1 MTAQCAACGEP
12 VDVAD
17 RFCEACGAP
26 VVSVTHVETAQ
37 ELEAVSS
44 GAAGGVPRCPA
55 CAPDGSTAPPAVTAD
70 GYCESCGR
78 KVPSG
83 RDHEELDVG
92 PAAGVTDRGLRHAR
106 NEDAMALAVVTQAGD
121 ARELA
126 SPSGPGEPTLIAV
139 VSDGVS
145 SAPRS
150 DAASLAAVQAAV
162 RVLREQIRSRTDP
175 ADASVSAAR
184 AAAAALAAMTGA
196 DGTGPGGAPA
206 ATYASAVVDGG
217 AVTVCWLG
225 DSRVYWLA
233 ASGSQCLTRDD
244 SVAEELVASSLAT
257 REEAMASQ
265 QAHVITRWLGADLP
279 NPEPHVARFQPPGP
293 GIVLVCSDGLWNYQP
308 AAAALAAL
316 ALPAA
321 LTDPLAAAA
330 ALVKFAVDSGGADN
344 ITVAIVPFPP
354 ARRPYPAA

>member
-1 MTAQCAACGEP
+1 VTPQCAVCGEP

-26 VVSVTHVETAQ
+26 VVGVPPLEVAQ
-37 ELEAVSS
+37 EQEAVSS
-44 GAAGGVPRCPA
+44 GAARGVPRCPA
-55 CAPDGSTAPPAVTAD
+55 CTADSSAAPPAVTAD

-83 RDHEELDVG
+83 RDHEELNIGLV
-92 PAAGVTDRGLRHAR
+92 AGVTDRGLRHAR

-126 SPSGPGEPTLIAV
+126 SPSGPGWPTVIAV
-139 VSDGVS
+139 ISDGVS
-145 SAPRS
+145 STPRA
-150 DAASLAAVQAAV
+150 DAASLAVVQAAV
-162 RVLREQIRSRTDP
+162 RVLRAEIGARTHP

-184 AAAAALAAMTGA
+184 VAGAALVAMTGA
-196 DGTGPGGAPA
+196 DGTGPEGAPA

-217 AVTVCWLG
+217 AVTACWLG

-233 ASGSQCLTRDD
+233 ADGSRCLTRDD
-244 SVAEELVASSLAT
+244 SVAEELVASSLAS

-265 QAHVITRWLGADLP
+265 QSHVITRWLGADLP
-279 NPEPHVARFQPPGP
+279 DPEPHVVRFEPPAP
-293 GIVLVCSDGLWNYQP
+293 GAALVCSDGLWNYQP
-308 AAAALAAL
+308 EAEALAAM
-316 ALPAA
+316 ALPTA

-344 ITVAIVPFPP
+344 ITAAIVPFPP
-354 ARRPYPAA
+354 AHGPYPAA